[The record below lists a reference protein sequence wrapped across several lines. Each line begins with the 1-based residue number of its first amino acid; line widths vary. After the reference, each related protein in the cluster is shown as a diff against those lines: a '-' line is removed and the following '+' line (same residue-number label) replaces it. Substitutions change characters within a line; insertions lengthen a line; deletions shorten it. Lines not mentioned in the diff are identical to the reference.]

1 MIPEFKQALEEYAL
15 ARADDQFTLGQRAL
29 AWQGR
34 GLAIE
39 KEALTRIG
47 QDEQAHARLWY
58 AWLAEMRGQDPAI
71 YPERLM
77 AERPAAE
84 WRCSP
89 LVALPPGDWAFT
101 IARQFLLDAWEVAWS
116 ALALASPQ
124 PRIAEIAAGIRA
136 DEIDHLAQTSAGLKR
151 FGRSAA
157 RRRQLQAGFD
167 AAWPHTAELFA
178 ATELDTWLLD
188 AKVIPRPAAT
198 RAAWLVLVGNVDNVG
213 NVGNVDNVNSV
224 DYLTKPDQT

>member
-29 AWQGR
+29 AWKGR

-39 KEALTRIG
+39 KEALARIG

-58 AWLAEMRGQDPAI
+58 AWLAEMRGQDPAR
-71 YPERLM
+71 YSM
-77 AERPAAE
+77 RPTAE
-84 WRCSP
+84 WRCSR
-89 LVALPPGDWAFT
+89 LVALPPADWAFT
-101 IARQFLLDAWEVAWS
+101 IVRQFLLDAWEVAWTG
-116 ALALASPQ
+116 LAVASPQ
-124 PRIAEIAAGIRA
+124 PRIAEIAAKIRA
-136 DEIDHLAQTSAGLKR
+136 DEIDHLAQTSAWLKR

-167 AAWPHTAELFA
+167 VAWPHTAALFA
-178 ATELDTWLLD
+178 STELDTWLLD
-188 AKVIPRPAAT
+188 AKVIPSPAAT

-213 NVGNVDNVNSV
+213 KVGNVDNVGR
-224 DYLTKPDQT
+224 LIKPDQT

>member
-29 AWQGR
+29 AWKGR

-39 KEALTRIG
+39 KEALARIG

-58 AWLAEMRGQDPAI
+58 AWLAEMRGQDPAR
-71 YPERLM
+71 YSM
-77 AERPAAE
+77 RPAAE

-89 LVALPPGDWAFT
+89 LVALPGGDWAFT
-101 IARQFLLDAWEVAWS
+101 IARQFLLDAWEVAWTG
-116 ALALASPQ
+116 LAISSPQ
-124 PRIAEIAAGIRA
+124 PRIAEIAAKIRA
-136 DEIDHLAQTSAGLKR
+136 DEIDHLAQTSAWLKR

-188 AKVIPRPAAT
+188 AKVIPSPAAT
-198 RAAWLVLVGNVDNVG
+198 RAAWLVLVGNVDNVD
-213 NVGNVDNVNSV
+213 NVGKVGR
-224 DYLTKPDQT
+224 LIKPDQT